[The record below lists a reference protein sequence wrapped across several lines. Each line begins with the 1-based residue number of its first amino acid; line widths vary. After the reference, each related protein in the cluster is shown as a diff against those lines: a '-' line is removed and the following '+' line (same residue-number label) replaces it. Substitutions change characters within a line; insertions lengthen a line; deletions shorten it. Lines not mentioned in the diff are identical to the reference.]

1 MHPMKRFAAAL
12 FTLFVVSS
20 LASVASAEIPPLL
33 REATHKMW
41 ASGAL
46 GPLVGVRNGRI
57 DVSTGF
63 GSVEAE
69 VEPPGQFG
77 FYQTFGLHFSGPAG
91 PAIAFDLQEGFGD
104 DAITFIMMPKFVYDI
119 RIVPGLGLYLSPM
132 AGLGFAL
139 IAPDDCP
146 QGAECDSS
154 KGATF
159 QTAFEG
165 KLILGDRGMVFFR
178 PFQLE
183 FLFMDLPGAD
193 QMVTLVRYGL
203 MFGGGVIF

>member
-33 REATHKMW
+33 REGTRKMW
-41 ASGAL
+41 AAGAL
-46 GPLVGVRNGRI
+46 GPLVGVRNGRL
-57 DVSTGF
+57 TGNAGPF
-63 GSVEAE
+63 GSVEIE

-104 DAITFIMMPKFVYDI
+104 DALTFIMMPKFVYDI
-119 RIVPGLGLYLSPM
+119 RIIPGLGLYLSPM

-139 IAPDDCP
+139 ISPDCP
-146 QGAECDSS
+146 AGAECDSL

-165 KLILGDRGMVFFR
+165 KLLLGDRGMVFFR

-183 FLFMDLPGAD
+183 FLFMDWPDAD

-203 MFGGGVIF
+203 MFGGGVTF